1 MGERAEP
8 HALVVGAGD
17 HRRVCAVEAPAD
29 AVVAGVDSA
38 AGRHGGG
45 GAEGERVHEKRNSG
59 GWLCTRH
66 ALLTPHDSES
76 NQSGRSTRI
85 ACFFQAFVSR
95 WIRLVSRWIW
105 SESHQSGRSTR
116 IGCFFQALVSRW
128 IWEPTFKANFRRT
141 GLHE

>member
-17 HRRVCAVEAPAD
+17 HRCVCAVEAPAD

-45 GAEGERVHEKRNSG
+45 GAEGERVHEKRKSG

-66 ALLTPHDSES
+66 ALLTHTILNPT
-76 NQSGRSTRI
+76 NQEEAHGSR
-85 ACFFQAFVSR
+85 VSFK
-95 WIRLVSRWIW
+95 RL
-105 SESHQSGRSTR
+105 
-116 IGCFFQALVSRW
+116 
-128 IWEPTFKANFRRT
+128 
-141 GLHE
+141 

>member
-8 HALVVGAGD
+8 HALIVGAGD

-45 GAEGERVHEKRNSG
+45 GAEGERVHEKRKSG

-85 ACFFQAFVSR
+85 ACFFQALVSRWITLVSR
-95 WIRLVSRWIW
+95 WIRVVFLS
-105 SESHQSGRSTR
+105 STEYKSCWR
-116 IGCFFQALVSRW
+116 
-128 IWEPTFKANFRRT
+128 
-141 GLHE
+141 